1 MTRIKK
7 DIMQE
12 SQLLEELANE
22 TPEKL
27 IFTEAGTIM
36 QDYITAY
43 TSQFN
48 PSDRPSFGASPYLS
62 SLMYAVV
69 DRINKNTKTIN

>member
-1 MTRIKK
+1 MTQKK
-7 DIMQE
+7 IYE
-12 SQLLEELANE
+12 ENKLLEEIAAE

-43 TSQFN
+43 LNQVN
-48 PSDRPSFGASPYLS
+48 PIDSKAGTTYLS
-62 SLMYAVV
+62 NLIYAVV
-69 DRINKNTKTIN
+69 DRINKNIGSVN

>member
-12 SQLLEELANE
+12 SQLLEEIANE

-43 TSQFN
+43 MSQFGR
-48 PSDRPSFGASPYLS
+48 SERPNFGVSPYLS

-69 DRINKNTKTIN
+69 DRINKNTQTIN